1 MRVEHSID
9 IHRPADDVFA
19 FIADP
24 STLPQWQSDVLE
36 VHPDPPTG
44 GGKGARHREIRSV
57 VGMRIEQTL
66 EVMAFV
72 PNERLDLKVVDG
84 PLQLSVSHTFASIE
98 DGTRITIVGEG
109 HPGPL
114 FLFAGPLAMRAVRS
128 QSRRAFARLKVLLE
142 ADTTP

>member
-1 MRVEHSID
+1 MRLEHTID
-9 IHRPADDVFA
+9 IRRPVDEVFT

-24 STLPQWQSDVLE
+24 CNLPQWQSDVLE
-36 VHPDPPTG
+36 VHTEPTTG
-44 GGKGARHREIRSV
+44 PGKGSRHREIRFV

-66 EVMAFV
+66 EVAAFV
-72 PNERLDLKVVDG
+72 PSERLDLKVVDG
-84 PLQLSVSHTFASIE
+84 PLQLSVSHTFASIK

-109 HPGPL
+109 DPGPL
-114 FLFAGPLAMRAVRS
+114 FLFAGPLVMRTMRS